1 MLFSLGAKDVAG
13 PIVSIGAAALSAFFL
28 WKNYT
33 LTRRNSDRA
42 IYVEGQKF
50 LIEICKQLMA
60 DPSLWCIYDDEELQ
74 KDTSVNEPTPLFH
87 AKIRAF
93 AHLHLNMFEIIL
105 TELPPVRTESSLSII
120 WFRYFEDTL
129 GKSKAIR
136 DVLEE
141 KDSGRI
147 WSPRILREYAVW
159 KANHPP
165 RSAPVDDEKQER
177 RR

>member
-1 MLFSLGAKDVAG
+1 MLFSLETKDVVG
-13 PIVSIGAAALSAFFL
+13 PLVSIGGAALSALLF

-42 IYVEGQKF
+42 IYIEGQKF

-74 KDTSVNEPTPLFH
+74 KDRSVNEATPLFH

-93 AHLHLNMFEIIL
+93 AHLHLNMFEITL
-105 TELPPVRTESSLSII
+105 TELPPVRTEGSLSII

-136 DVLEE
+136 EVLEE
-141 KDSGRI
+141 QDSGRI

-159 KANHPP
+159 RANHPQKP
-165 RSAPVDDEKQER
+165 APAGA
-177 RR
+177 